1 MFKITSDEDKSL
13 HTFGIAECV
22 NRIMKE
28 QAIKRRTRKQAQQIE
43 QEEELLD
50 KEKRTKKRHEELVV
64 STLSRPLPTT
74 EKLKTTPSRKSPRK
88 LVE

>member
-1 MFKITSDEDKSL
+1 M